1 MCLIVFAFK
10 NHPRF
15 DLIFA
20 ANRDEFYGRPTRAA
34 QFWDDHPTM
43 LAGKDLSGGGTWMGI
58 NRRGQFAALTNFR
71 DPSISKE
78 NAPSRGEIV
87 INYLNQN
94 KKPTAFLQ
102 QLKSQSAKYMGFN
115 MLAGTPAGV
124 MHYSNQENTINTV
137 EAGVHGLSNHLLQ
150 SPWPKLVRLR
160 ETLGDLLNVTGPDQV
175 AGLHES
181 LIEKL
186 QDETQA
192 PDHCLPDTGVGL
204 ETERFLSAPF
214 IRSQE
219 YGTRATT
226 VVTVDI
232 EGTVTVT
239 EQNWERGGDQ
249 GQRQQFSW
257 QRS

>member
-87 INYLNQN
+87 INYLKQ
-94 KKPTAFLQ
+94 KKNPTAFLK
-102 QLKSQSAKYMGFN
+102 QLHSRSAKYMGFN
-115 MLAGTPAGV
+115 ILAGTPAGV

-137 EAGVHGLSNHLLQ
+137 EAGVHGLSNHLLDT
-150 SPWPKLVRLR
+150 PWPKVKRAKSGLKTLLSQASFEEEALFDILR
-160 ETLGDLLNVTGPDQV
+160 HDRP
-175 AGLHES
+175 
-181 LIEKL
+181 
-186 QDETQA
+186 A
-192 PDHCLPDTGVGL
+192 PNNELPDTGIPDDL
-204 ETERFLSAPF
+204 EKQISPVF
-214 IRSQE
+214 IKGEE
-219 YGTRATT
+219 YGTRSSTILLI
-226 VVTVDI
+226 DKS
-232 EGTVTVT
+232 GTVTF
-239 EQNWERGGDQ
+239 EERIFTNGTQAIDETN
-249 GQRQQFSW
+249 QFEFEIE
-257 QRS
+257 RR